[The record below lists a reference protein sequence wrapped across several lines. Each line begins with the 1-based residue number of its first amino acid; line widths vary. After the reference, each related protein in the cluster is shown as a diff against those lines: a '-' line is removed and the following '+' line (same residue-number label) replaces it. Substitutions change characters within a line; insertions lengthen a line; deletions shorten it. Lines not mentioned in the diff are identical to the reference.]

1 MSDHSFMDLSIEVAR
16 RELARAFRAAH
27 IDTPELDARL
37 LVGAATQLDLTG
49 LTVAAQRPLR
59 HDEATRLAALAQR
72 RLQHEPVAR
81 ILGEKEFWGL
91 TLSLSAETLVP
102 RADTETVVEAAL
114 ELVRSAGDPTEPL
127 RIADIGTGSGAI
139 LLALLHEL
147 PAASGTGAD
156 ISSGALRTAQANAER
171 LGLGAR
177 AVFVEGDYCENL
189 QGPFDLIV
197 SNPPYIVRNEIAGLS
212 REVREHDPR
221 RALDGGSDG
230 LVAYRA
236 MSRDIASLLDPGGAF
251 ALEVGKG
258 QADDVAELMQ
268 LAGLH
273 TIRPHRHDLAGV
285 PRVVWGRKPVS

>member
-1 MSDHSFMDLSIEVAR
+1 MSDRSFADLSVEAAR
-16 RELARAFRAAH
+16 RQLAQAFKAAQL
-27 IDTPELDARL
+27 DTPDLDARL
-37 LVGAATQLDLTG
+37 LVGAATHLDLTG
-49 LTVAAQRPLR
+49 LAIAGQRTLR
-59 HDEATRLAALAQR
+59 HDEAIRLAELAQR
-72 RLQHEPVAR
+72 RLTHEPVAR

-114 ELVRSAGDPTEPL
+114 ELVRSAGEPTEPP

-147 PAASGTGAD
+147 PAATGIGAD
-156 ISSGALRTAQANAER
+156 ISRDALRTAQANAER

-177 AVFVEGDYCENL
+177 AAFVECDYCETL
-189 QGPFDLIV
+189 EGPFDLIV
-197 SNPPYIVRNEIAGLS
+197 SNPPYIVRNEIAQLS
-212 REVREHDPR
+212 REVRDHDPR

-236 MSRDIASLLDPGGAF
+236 MARDVARLLVPGGAF
-251 ALEVGKG
+251 ALEVGMG
-258 QADDVAELMQ
+258 QADDVAGLMQ

-273 TIRPHRHDLAGV
+273 TIRPHRPDLGGIA
-285 PRVVWGRKPVS
+285 RVVWGRKPVS

>member
-1 MSDHSFMDLSIEVAR
+1 VSAYNFTDLSIEAAR
-16 RELARAFRAAH
+16 RELTQQFETARL
-27 IDTPELDARL
+27 DTPELDARL

-49 LTVAAQRPLR
+49 LTLAAQRSLQ
-59 HDEATRLAALAQR
+59 HDEASRLAALAAR
-72 RLQHEPVAR
+72 RLKHEPVAR

-91 TLSLSAETLVP
+91 PLSLSADTLVP

-147 PAASGTGAD
+147 PTAKGVGTD
-156 ISSGALRTAQANAER
+156 ISAGALRTAKANAER

-177 AVFVEGDYCENL
+177 ASFVEGDYCDKL
-189 QGPFDLIV
+189 KGPFDLIV
-197 SNPPYIVRNEIAGLS
+197 SNPPYVVRRDIDSLA
-212 REVREHDPR
+212 REVRDYDPR

-236 MSRDIASLLDPGGAF
+236 MSRDITALLDPGGAF
-251 ALEVGKG
+251 ALEVGQG
-258 QADDVAELMQ
+258 QADDVADLMQ

-273 TIRPHRHDLAGV
+273 TIRPHRLDLARI

>member
-1 MSDHSFMDLSIEVAR
+1 MSAYNFTDLSVDAAR
-16 RELARAFRAAH
+16 RQLTLAFKDAQL
-27 IDTPELDARL
+27 DSPELDARL
-37 LVGAATQLDLTG
+37 LVGAATKLDLTG
-49 LTVAAQRPLR
+49 LTLAAQRPLQ
-59 HDEATRLAALAQR
+59 HDEASLLTTLTRR

-91 TLSLSAETLVP
+91 RLKLSDDTLVP
-102 RADTETVVEAAL
+102 RADTESVVEAAL

-147 PAASGTGAD
+147 PSAKGIGTD
-156 ISSGALRTAQANAER
+156 ISAGALQTARANAER
-171 LGLGAR
+171 LGLGSR
-177 AVFVEGDYCENL
+177 AIFIESDYCEKL

-197 SNPPYIVRNEIAGLS
+197 SNPPYIVRNEIAGLA
-212 REVREHDPR
+212 REVREYDPR

-236 MSRDIASLLDPGGAF
+236 MSRDIASLLDSGGAF
-251 ALEVGKG
+251 ALEVGRG

-273 TIRPHRHDLAGV
+273 TIRPHRPDLAGI